1 MKSSWFSRWII
12 VGSLLGA
19 SAPAY
24 SGDADAGRTLARK
37 WCASCHFVEADPNWA
52 SDSAPAFS
60 QIANDPMKSRL
71 SITAWLIDPHPPMP
85 KLSLSKGEI
94 DNLVAYIETMKVK

>member
-1 MKSSWFSRWII
+1 MSRYLRLFVL

-24 SGDADAGRTLARK
+24 SGDADVGRTLARK
-37 WCASCHFVEADPNWA
+37 WCASCHFVEVDQNRA
-52 SDSAPAFS
+52 SDGAPAFS
-60 QIANDPMKSRL
+60 QIANDPMKSKL

-85 KLSLSKGEI
+85 KLNLSKGEI
-94 DNLVAYIETMKVK
+94 DNLVTYIETMRAD